1 VVAVSIRHAEKVSR
15 VGESRSVE
23 TGSFYT
29 LEVDYVTMGGV
40 RKTLVLPH
48 CVAESLRAALADEFE
63 TMPEERRKR
72 SFFASFKR
80 NRS

>member
-1 VVAVSIRHAEKVSR
+1 MSIRHAEKVSR
-15 VGESRSVE
+15 VSESRSVE
-23 TGSFYT
+23 TGSYYT

-48 CVAESLRAALADEFE
+48 CVAESLRAALVDEIE
-63 TMPEERRKR
+63 AMSDERRKR

>member
-1 VVAVSIRHAEKVSR
+1 M
-15 VGESRSVE
+15 VE
-23 TGSFYT
+23 TGSYYT

-48 CVAESLRAALADEFE
+48 CVAESLRAALAGEFE
-63 TMPEERRKR
+63 EMSDERRRR